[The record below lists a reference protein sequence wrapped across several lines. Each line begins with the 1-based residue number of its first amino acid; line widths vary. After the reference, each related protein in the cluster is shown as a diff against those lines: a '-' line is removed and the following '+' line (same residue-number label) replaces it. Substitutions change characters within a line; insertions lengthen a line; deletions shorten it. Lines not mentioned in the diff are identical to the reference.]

1 MFDPRFR
8 RERDGFDGGPQPMQ
22 PDDVPLSRIDL
33 HLHSSASG
41 AASNWWVKSLGFGG
55 ETKESYTLPEDAAAM
70 VRAAGMDFVALTDHE
85 TIEGALTIAHRPDV
99 IVGEEVNARFPEDGT
114 SVDVLVYGVT
124 IAIHPELQARRGN
137 VHELVAFVREAG
149 LPYVLAHPLFEM
161 HGRLDRA
168 AIEKRMVLFPVW
180 EFINGSRPP
189 EQNRL
194 TARVAGEVDAVELR
208 RLAARHGL
216 PMPTHRWIAGAGGS
230 DDHAGIYGGATWT
243 SLPRASTPADV
254 LDALRAGEVWPGGED
269 GSVAKM
275 AHTGFKIAG
284 LASAERGPVVG
295 NTGGGPEARLLEY
308 LPLLSA
314 LSGGQIRKA
323 IAGRYET
330 RIADALSHDGNG
342 FPLLNVLTKIGG
354 LVEAHLF
361 LAPYLGVHGY
371 FGRERQKGGALRERL
386 GLAPDGPLRIGIFG
400 DDLDA
405 IHGVSTMYRNL
416 LAQDAAAL
424 GADLTVVRC
433 GDRSA
438 GAHLR
443 SIASMPTPLYRGRP
457 LAVPSLLDVL
467 DLVAER
473 AFDVLHIATP
483 GPLGLSAL
491 IAGIT
496 LGVPIV
502 GAYHTEFGDYARHLS
517 GDTMLGDVVEVLVR
531 EFYERCAVVTVPS
544 AATVDALRAR
554 GYQIGRFEVF
564 GNGVDAALF
573 DPRRRD
579 DAARIALG
587 GEGKALLLYT
597 GRISREKGLAWLA
610 EGYLALRERRDDVHL
625 VVVGDGP
632 DRDALADRLGAA
644 ATFTG
649 FLTGD
654 DLARTMASCDIFVFP
669 SQTDTLGRTVVEAQ
683 ACGLPAVVRG
693 DGGPR
698 ECLIPGRT
706 GFVADGEDDAVFFS
720 LVETLLDNPG
730 LRTQMGQS
738 GRTFAQGLT
747 WERALTAMVA
757 LHREVG
763 EARASG
769 NGSTRSVPN
778 VQALLGAL

>member
-1 MFDPRFR
+1 MPDPRHR
-8 RERDGFDGGPQPMQ
+8 QERDVLGFGPQQ
-22 PDDVPLSRIDL
+22 ALWLDDLPLSRIDF

-70 VRAAGMDFVALTDHE
+70 VRSAGMDFVALTDHE
-85 TIEGALTIAHRPDV
+85 TIDGALAIAHRSDV

-124 IAIHPELQARRGN
+124 IAVHPEVQARRGD
-137 VHELVAFVREAG
+137 VYELVAFLREAG
-149 LPYVLAHPLFEM
+149 LPYVLAHPMFEM

-168 AIEKRMVLFPVW
+168 AVEKRMVLFPVW
-180 EFINGSRPP
+180 EFVNGSRPA

-194 TARVAGEVDAVELR
+194 TARVAGEVDAADLR
-208 RLAARHGL
+208 RLAIRHGL
-216 PMPTHRWIAGAGGS
+216 PMPAHRWIAGTGGS

-243 SLPRASTPADV
+243 ALPRASSTSDV
-254 LDALRAGEVWPGGED
+254 MDALRAGEVWPGGED

-275 AHTGFKIAG
+275 AHTGFKIAE

-295 NTGGGPEARLLEY
+295 NIGGGPEAKLLEY

-323 IAGRYET
+323 ITGRYEA
-330 RIADALSHDGNG
+330 RIADALSHDGAG

-386 GLAPDGPLRIGIFG
+386 GLAPERSLRIGIFG

-416 LAQDAAAL
+416 LAQDATAL
-424 GADLTVVRC
+424 GAELTVVRC
-433 GDRSA
+433 GDRSS

-467 DLVAER
+467 DLVAGHE
-473 AFDVLHIATP
+473 FDVLHIATP

-544 AATVDALRAR
+544 AATVDVLRAR

-573 DPRRRD
+573 DPARRD
-579 DAARIALG
+579 EATRVALG
-587 GEGKALLLYT
+587 GAGKTLLLYT
-597 GRISREKGLAWLA
+597 GRVSREKGLDRLA
-610 EGYLALRERRDDVHL
+610 EGYLAMRERRDDVYL

-632 DRDALADRLGAA
+632 ERDALADRLGDV

-649 FLTGD
+649 FLTGE
-654 DLARTMASCDIFVFP
+654 DLARTIASCDIFVFP
-669 SQTDTLGRTVVEAQ
+669 SRTDTLGRTVVEAQ

-698 ECLIPGRT
+698 ECLVPGRT
-706 GFVADGEDDAVFFS
+706 GFVADGEDDAQFFGH
-720 LVETLLDNPG
+720 VETLIDDAI
-730 LRTQMGQS
+730 LRGQMGKAARS
-738 GRTFAQGLT
+738 FAQALT
-747 WERALTAMVA
+747 WERVLADLVA
-757 LHREVG
+757 LHREVAESRTNG
-763 EARASG
+763 AAARP
-769 NGSTRSVPN
+769 VPN

>member
-1 MFDPRFR
+1 MLEPRSR
-8 RERDGFDGGPQPMQ
+8 QVPDGHDRAKQTTR

-41 AASNWWVKSLGFGG
+41 AATNWWVKSLGFGG

-85 TIEGALTIAHRPDV
+85 TIVGALTIAHRPDV

-114 SVDVLVYGVT
+114 SVDVLVYGVSV
-124 IAIHPELQARRGN
+124 AIHSELQARRDD
-137 VHELVAFVREAG
+137 VYDLVEFLRETG
-149 LPYVLAHPLFEM
+149 LPYVLAHPMFEM
-161 HGRLDRA
+161 HGKLDRT

-180 EFINGSRPP
+180 EFVNGSRPA

-194 TARVAGEVDAVELR
+194 TARVAGEVDASGLR
-208 RLAARHGL
+208 QMASRHGL
-216 PMPTHRWIAGAGGS
+216 PMPAHRWIAGTGGS
-230 DDHAGIYGGATWT
+230 DDHAGIYGGAAWT
-243 SLPRASTPADV
+243 ALPRASSPEDV
-254 LDALRAGEVWPGGED
+254 LDALRCGEVWPGGED

-295 NTGGGPEARLLEY
+295 NTTGGPETKLLEY

-323 IAGRYET
+323 ITGRYES

-371 FGRERQKGGALRERL
+371 FGREKQKGGALRERL

-433 GDRSA
+433 GDHTS

-467 DLVAER
+467 DLVAVR
-473 AFDVLHIATP
+473 GFDVLHIATP

-517 GDTMLGDVVEVLVR
+517 GDSMLGDVVEVLVR

-544 AATVDALRAR
+544 AATVDVLRAR

-573 DPRRRD
+573 DPSRRD
-579 DAARIALG
+579 EGTRRALG
-587 GEGKALLLYT
+587 GEDKTLLLYT
-597 GRISREKGLAWLA
+597 GRISHEKGLDRLA
-610 EGYLALRERRDDVHL
+610 EGYLDLLQRRDDVHL

-632 DRDALADRLGAA
+632 ERDALAEYLGSA

-649 FLTGD
+649 FLTGE

-669 SQTDTLGRTVVEAQ
+669 SRTDTLGRTVVEAQ
-683 ACGLPAVVRG
+683 ACGLPAVVRA

-698 ECLIPGRT
+698 ECLMPGRT
-706 GFVADGEDDAVFFS
+706 GFVADGEDDAPFFAY
-720 LVETLLDNPG
+720 VEALLDDPD
-730 LRTQMGQS
+730 LRARMGQAA
-738 GRTFAQGLT
+738 REFARELT
-747 WERALTAMVA
+747 WERALDGMIA
-757 LHREVG
+757 LHREVA
-763 EARASG
+763 EPRTAG
-769 NGSTRSVPN
+769 NGAGRPLPN
-778 VQALLGAL
+778 MQALLGAV

>member
-1 MFDPRFR
+1 MFHPRYR
-8 RERDGFDGGPQPMQ
+8 QQDDGLDRGPRSGRA
-22 PDDVPLSRIDL
+22 DDLPLSRIDL

-85 TIEGALTIAHRPDV
+85 TIDGALTIAHRPDV
-99 IVGEEVNARFPEDGT
+99 VVGEEVNARFPEDGT

-124 IAIHPELQARRGN
+124 VDVHPELQARRCD
-137 VHELVAFVREAG
+137 VYRLVEYLREIG
-149 LPYVLAHPLFEM
+149 LPYVLAHPMFEM

-180 EFINGSRPP
+180 EFINGSRPA

-194 TARVAGEVDAVELR
+194 TARVAAEVDAVDLR
-208 RLAARHGL
+208 RLAVSHGL
-216 PMPTHRWIAGAGGS
+216 SMPPHRWIAGTGGS

-243 SLPRASTPADV
+243 ALPRAASPGDV
-254 LDALRAGEVWPGGED
+254 LEALRAGELWPGGDD

-295 NTGGGPEARLLEY
+295 NTGGGPEAKLLEY

-323 IAGRYET
+323 ITGRYEA

-371 FGRERQKGGALRERL
+371 FGRERQKGGALRDRL
-386 GLAPDGPLRIGIFG
+386 GLEPEGPLRIGIFG

-424 GADLTVVRC
+424 GAELTVVRC
-433 GDRSA
+433 GDRSS

-443 SIASMPTPLYRGRP
+443 SIATMPTPLYRGRP

-473 AFDVLHIATP
+473 GFDVLHIATP

-544 AATVDALRAR
+544 AATVDVLRAR

-564 GNGVDAALF
+564 GNGVDSALF
-573 DPRRRD
+573 HPARRD
-579 DAARIALG
+579 EATRAALG
-587 GEGKALLLYT
+587 GEGKTLLLYT
-597 GRISREKGLAWLA
+597 GRISREKGLDRLA
-610 EGYLALRERRDDVHL
+610 EGYLALRERREDVHL

-632 DRDALADRLGAA
+632 DRDALIERLGPA

-649 FLTGD
+649 FLTGE

-669 SQTDTLGRTVVEAQ
+669 SRTDTLGRTVVEAQ

-698 ECLIPGRT
+698 ECLVPGRT
-706 GFVADGEDDAVFFS
+706 GFVADGDDERLFFAH
-720 LVETLLDNPG
+720 VETLLDSPE
-730 LRTQMGQS
+730 LRAGMGMAARS
-738 GRTFAQGLT
+738 FAAGLT
-747 WERALTAMVA
+747 WERALAGMVA
-757 LHREVG
+757 LHREVAD
-763 EARASG
+763 ARTFG
-769 NGSTRSVPN
+769 NGAARPIPS